1 MLTGLD
7 LRENRYFWLT
17 PPGSA
22 AISVLSM
29 AGPGVDT
36 FFAPADPPDGTPRRV
51 LLQGRGGLIDEAM
64 ACHEGGRVI
73 LTCHGGP
80 AVREAVTRALADAGF
95 AAADDAP
102 FGRTR
107 FERETLALL
116 PQAHGPAAV
125 ALTLQATAGLEALRA
140 AVAEAA
146 GVPALLA
153 ESAGC
158 EYLFRRPRVQLW
170 GAVNAGKSSLLNALC
185 GRPLAATG
193 PEPGLTRDVIEGL
206 LEHRGFEL
214 QVFDAPGQWS
224 GGGALD
230 AQAQELA
237 QQWRAQADLVLAL
250 VPPGGAM
257 PAAAP
262 GQWVVHSRADESGA
276 DGVSMSRPE
285 TLAVLKDRLVA
296 HFFGALAA
304 LPIERR
310 FALHPGLRADLAA
323 GRGGEWL

>member
-1 MLTGLD
+1 MPTGLD

-36 FFAPADPPDGTPRRV
+36 FLAPADPPGDTPRRV
-51 LLQGRGGLIDEAM
+51 LLHGPDGLIDEAM
-64 ACHEGGRVI
+64 ACREGDRVI

-95 AAADDAP
+95 AAAEDAP

-125 ALTLQATAGLEALRA
+125 ALTLQAANGLEALRA
-140 AVAEAA
+140 AVGAPA
-146 GVPALLA
+146 GIPALLA
-153 ESAGC
+153 ASEAGA
-158 EYLFRRPRVQLW
+158 YLFRRPRVQLW
-170 GAVNAGKSSLLNALC
+170 GPVNAGKSSLLNALC

-224 GGGALD
+224 GGGTLD

-250 VPPGGAM
+250 VPPGGAI
-257 PAAAP
+257 PANVP
-262 GQWVVHSRADESGA
+262 RQWVLNSRVDESGA
-276 DGVSMSRPE
+276 EGVSAHRPE
-285 TLAVLKDRLVA
+285 TLAALKDRLVE

-304 LPIERR
+304 LPSERR
-310 FALHPGLRADLAA
+310 FALHLGLRADLAA

>member
-1 MLTGLD
+1 LD
-7 LRENRYFWLT
+7 LRENRYVWLT

-22 AISVLSM
+22 AISVLSL
-29 AGPGVDT
+29 AGPGLHT
-36 FFAPADPPDGTPRRV
+36 FFAPADPPTNTPRRV
-51 LLQGRGGLIDEAM
+51 LLQGPDGLIDEAM
-64 ACHEGGRVI
+64 ACLEDGRVI
-73 LTCHGGP
+73 LSCHGGP
-80 AVREAVTRALADAGF
+80 AVREAVTRALAAAGF

-125 ALTLQATAGLEALRA
+125 ALALQAAAGLEALRD
-140 AVAEAA
+140 AVAEPA
-146 GVPALLA
+146 GIPALLA
-153 ESAGC
+153 ESVGC

-170 GAVNAGKSSLLNALC
+170 GPVNAGKSSLLNALC

-257 PAAAP
+257 PVAAP
-262 GQWVVHSRADESGA
+262 GQWVLQSRADESGA
-276 DGVSMSRPE
+276 DGVSMKLPE

-304 LPIERR
+304 LPAQRR